1 MAPPKWLP
9 SLLTG
14 PLLWTQA
21 ATPQWARRQLAGFPR
36 NGKLR
41 VAAPLKPLGQEF
53 ETVDHLV
60 DDLALGME
68 AEPDRIERGVA
79 ATEARLSMSFVVLNR
94 GSV

>member
-1 MAPPKWLP
+1 M
-9 SLLTG
+9 G
-14 PLLWTQA
+14 E
-21 ATPQWARRQLAGFPR
+21 RQIAGFTP
-36 NGKLR
+36 NGKTPC
-41 VAAPLKPLGQEF
+41 VAPWRQVSGQEF
-53 ETVDHLV
+53 QAVDHLV